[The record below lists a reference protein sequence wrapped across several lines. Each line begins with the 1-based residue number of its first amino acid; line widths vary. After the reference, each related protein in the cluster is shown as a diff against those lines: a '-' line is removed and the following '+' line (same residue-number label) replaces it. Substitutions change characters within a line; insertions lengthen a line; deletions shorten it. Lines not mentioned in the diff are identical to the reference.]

1 MTHPDRFGA
10 WRTLLPPI
18 HPDGW
23 PFVAIAVA
31 VTIILF
37 IIRQPLGWL
46 ALIASLWVTAFFR
59 DPWRVSPQRAG
70 LALAPADGEIVV
82 VDRAPPP
89 VELGIGA
96 EPMLR
101 IEIFLSLLDVH
112 MNRVPLAGK
121 ITKMAYR
128 KGTFRDARDALAGAE
143 NERNAIVLD
152 TRDGAAALVQI
163 AGRVARRIR
172 CDLTEGQEVIAGQR
186 FGLIRFGSRAAI
198 YLPAHFVPLV
208 HEGQRAIAGETVIA
222 AAPDAA
228 LAAPRE
234 SFVTQ

>member
-10 WRTLLPPI
+10 WRAVLPPI

-23 PFVAIAVA
+23 PFIAIAVV

-37 IIRQPLGWL
+37 VIWQPLGWL
-46 ALIASLWVTAFFR
+46 ALIASLWVAAFFR
-59 DPWRVSPQRAG
+59 DPWRVSPQAAG

-89 VELGIGA
+89 AELGIGA
-96 EPMLR
+96 MPMVR
-101 IEIFLSLLDVH
+101 VEIFLSLLDVH
-112 MNRVPLAGK
+112 MNRMPLAGK
-121 ITKMAYR
+121 ITKMVYR
-128 KGTFRDARDALAGAE
+128 KGGFRDARDTLAGAE
-143 NERNAIVLD
+143 NERNAIALD

-198 YLPAHFVPLV
+198 YLPAHYVPLV
-208 HEGQRAIAGETVIA
+208 HEGQRAVAGETVIA
-222 AAPDAA
+222 AAPGAA
-228 LAAPRE
+228 LAPRE
-234 SFVTQ
+234 GFVTQ